1 VSDLII
7 IESKLKGM
15 KNINTVG
22 FLAGLALMASCSNCP
37 EVETLNIADVKAEII
52 AIEKGYSDAST
63 NNDVDGVLA
72 YYSEDA
78 KSLAPN
84 EVLRVGKSEIR
95 AATLKEMEDD
105 EGNVSVMEVQNVW
118 AAGEIAVE
126 VGTYT
131 VTDSEGQLVSLGKY
145 MSLFEKIDGK
155 YVCVRD
161 IWNSDL
167 EHESDDDDDDEDD
180 EDESEDDIE
189 MEE

>member
-1 VSDLII
+1 MSDLRI

-84 EVLRVGKSEIR
+84 EVLRAGKSEIR

-161 IWNSDL
+161 IWNSDFQAPERL
-167 EHESDDDDDDEDD
+167 GKFLYWYGL
-180 EDESEDDIE
+180 DIGLL
-189 MEE
+189 